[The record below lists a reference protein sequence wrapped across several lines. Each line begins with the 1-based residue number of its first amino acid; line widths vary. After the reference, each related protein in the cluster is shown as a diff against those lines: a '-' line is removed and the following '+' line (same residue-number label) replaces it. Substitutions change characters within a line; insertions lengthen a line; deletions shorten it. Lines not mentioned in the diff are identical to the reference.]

1 MTKPWEQEWRVENDT
16 HDTAPEIHGP
26 DGLVASVKRRRVHVG
41 GGNGKTLHEEATQ
54 KATLIAAAPDMARAL
69 RDALSVLHRAE
80 DVLEMGQVRGLRD
93 ACETVEA
100 ALRKAGVIP

>member
-1 MTKPWEQEWRVENDT
+1 MTKPWESNLFVAPCNHNDYCLSEDGDRMVAIFRRQEAEEWK
-16 HDTAPEIHGP
+16 AF
-26 DGLVASVKRRRVHVG
+26 LVA
-41 GGNGKTLHEEATQ
+41 
-54 KATLIAAAPDMARAL
+54 APNMARAL

-100 ALRKAGVIP
+100 ALRKAGMIP